1 LFDKQSTVEK
11 NSTDTFTRLVAA
23 ARIVKPEDL
32 TEAQKSAK
40 QLNVSVPRAL
50 IMLKFASENSLRA
63 PMQADELVRKGKLTF
78 ELALKAVVL
87 ARQNGL
93 ELEDA
98 INVMG
103 AVVHKTQNMPGLSNP
118 LTELMIASDMLTQ
131 EQLGQAV
138 SKSQE
143 NQMSLGPTLV
153 VLRFVSRWA
162 LNECVHTQLL
172 VKENKINRDQA
183 VNALKSAARRRISV
197 FQVLFESGQYCEST
211 GETLRLAELFMLAG
225 IVSESDYLE
234 CIELEVSQDKP
245 FSQVILEKGLVEP
258 RVVEAGTQL
267 LDMIGSVL
275 LPFQAAD
282 ALRQV
287 RTKNITHYQAMAE
300 LQPPPQ
306 VPQRKL
312 RLGDLVTEAGL
323 ASREI
328 VEEHA
333 KPHDDS
339 PIRIGKRLLA
349 AGVITEPFL
358 YNALRCQSL
367 AREGLLS
374 ADNAVTALTTCR
386 TDNSTLEEALQKLSW
401 HPPARMHWSWV

>member
-1 LFDKQSTVEK
+1 
-11 NSTDTFTRLVAA
+11 
-23 ARIVKPEDL
+23 
-32 TEAQKSAK
+32 
-40 QLNVSVPRAL
+40 
-50 IMLKFASENSLRA
+50 
-63 PMQADELVRKGKLTF
+63 VRKGKLTF
-78 ELALKAVVL
+78 ELAVKAVIL
-87 ARQNGL
+87 AKQNGL

-103 AVVHKTQNMPGLSNP
+103 AVVNKTQNMPVLTNP
-118 LTELMIASDMLTQ
+118 LTDLMMASDMLTQ

-138 SKSQE
+138 SKAQE
-143 NQMSLGPTLV
+143 NQMGLGPTLV

-172 VKENKINRDQA
+172 VKEGKISKDQA

-197 FQVLFESGQYCEST
+197 FQVLFESGAYCEST
-211 GETLRLAELFMLAG
+211 GETLRLSELFLLAG
-225 IVSESDYLE
+225 VIPESDYLA
-234 CIELEVSQDKP
+234 CLELEVSQDKS
-245 FSQVILEKGLVEP
+245 FTQVILDKQLVEP

-275 LPFQAAD
+275 QPFQAAE

-323 ASREI
+323 ATREV
-328 VEEHA
+328 VEQHA
-333 KPHDDS
+333 PPQEDS

-349 AGVITEPFL
+349 AGVINEPFL

-374 ADNAVTALTTCR
+374 ADNAVVVLATCR
-386 TDNSTLEEALQKLSW
+386 TENLSLEEALQKLSW
-401 HPPARMHWSWV
+401 YPPARMHWSWV

>member
-1 LFDKQSTVEK
+1 MFDKQSTVEK

-23 ARIVKPEDL
+23 ANLVKPENL

-40 QLNVSVPRAL
+40 RLDISVPRAL
-50 IMLKFASENSLRA
+50 IMLKFASENTLRA
-63 PMQADELVRKGKLTF
+63 PMQADELVRKGKLSF
-78 ELALKAVVL
+78 ELAVKAVIL
-87 ARQNGL
+87 AKQNGL

-103 AVVHKTQNMPGLSNP
+103 AVVHKTQNVPALTNP
-118 LTELMIASDMLTQ
+118 LTELMIGADMLTQ

-138 SKSQE
+138 SKAHE
-143 NQMSLGPTLV
+143 NEMGLGPTLI

-172 VKENKINRDQA
+172 VKEAKISRDQA
-183 VNALKSAARRRISV
+183 ISALKSAARRRISV
-197 FQVLFESGQYCEST
+197 FQVLFEAGQYCEST
-211 GETLRLAELFMLAG
+211 GETLRLSELFLLAS
-225 IVSESDYLE
+225 VFSESDYLE
-234 CIELEVSQDKP
+234 CLELEVSQDKS
-245 FSQVILEKGLVEP
+245 FSQIVLDKQLVEP

-275 LPFQAAD
+275 QPFQAAE

-287 RTKNITHYQAMAE
+287 RIKNITHYQAMAE

-312 RLGDLVTEAGL
+312 RLGDLVTESGL
-323 ASREI
+323 ASREV

-349 AGVITEPFL
+349 AGVINEPFL

-374 ADNAVTALTTCR
+374 ADNAVLALSTCR
-386 TDNSTLEEALQKLSW
+386 TDNLSLEEALQKLSL